1 MHFYVYIKRLE
12 DTIFYDACFR
22 VFFCFLNKA
31 FIHSSVR
38 YRKIF

>member
-12 DTIFYDACFR
+12 NTFIYDACFR

-31 FIHSSVR
+31 FILSSVR
-38 YRKIF
+38 YRKTF